1 MKISDALQKSEKT
14 LFAFELLPPLKGDT
28 IQTIYNTIDPL
39 MEFNPAYINVTYHRE
54 EIIYKKRE
62 KGLLEKS
69 VVRKRPGTVGIS
81 AAIKYKYKVE
91 IVPHIIC
98 GGFSKE
104 DTENALI
111 DMHFLG
117 IHNVLAIRGD
127 TLKHEKFFCP
137 EFDGHT
143 HSNELV
149 TQIVN
154 MNKGIYLTEDIENKN
169 PTDFNIG
176 VAGYPEKHSEAPN
189 MQTDLMYLKK
199 KIDAG
204 AEYIVTQMFYDNEKY
219 FNFVEACRK
228 MDILVPIIPGLK
240 PITTKNQL
248 LTLPQTFHIDIPFE
262 LASEVEKCA
271 DNKAAAHVGIEWCI
285 QQSKELK
292 AKGVPVLHY
301 YTMGKSNNVKFIAEK
316 VF

>member
-1 MKISDALQKSEKT
+1 MKISDTIQQSDHT

-28 IQTIYNTIDPL
+28 IQTIYDTIDPL
-39 MEFNPAYINVTYHRE
+39 MEFEPSYINVTYHRE

-62 KGLLEKS
+62 KGLLEKN
-69 VVRKRPGTVGIS
+69 VIRKRPGTVGIS

-98 GGFSKE
+98 GGFSAE

-117 IHNVLAIRGD
+117 IHNLLALRGD
-127 TLKHEKFFCP
+127 TLKHEKFFCA
-137 EFDGHT
+137 ESGGHA
-143 HSNELV
+143 HALQLV
-149 TQIVN
+149 QQIVN
-154 MNKGIYLTEDIENKN
+154 MNNGHYLTEDIENKN
-169 PTDFNIG
+169 PTSFNIG

-189 MQTDLMYLKK
+189 MQTDLMYLKQ

-204 AEYIVTQMFYDNEKY
+204 AEYIVTQMFYDNHKY
-219 FNFVEACRK
+219 FQFVDACRS
-228 MDILVPIIPGLK
+228 MGITVPIIPGLK

-248 LTLPQTFHIDIPFE
+248 LTLPQTFHIDIPFD
-262 LASEVEKCA
+262 LAMEIGKCA
-271 DNKAAAHVGIEWCI
+271 DNKAATQVGIEWCI

-292 AKGVPVLHY
+292 NTGVPVLHY
-301 YTMGKSNNVKFIAEK
+301 YTMGKSNYVKLIAEK